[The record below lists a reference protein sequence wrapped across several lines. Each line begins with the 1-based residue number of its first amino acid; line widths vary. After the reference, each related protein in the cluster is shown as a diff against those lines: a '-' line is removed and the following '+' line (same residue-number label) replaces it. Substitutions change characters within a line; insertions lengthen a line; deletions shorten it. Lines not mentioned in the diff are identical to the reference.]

1 MLIWQL
7 TFFVVDWFLL
17 MMAMVLLLLLFVSRA
32 VDDGCLP
39 LTALENGMTAV
50 EVALALS

>member
-7 TFFVVDWFLL
+7 TFFVVDWLLL
-17 MMAMVLLLLLFVSRA
+17 MMAMVLLLLFVSRA